1 MAPNENLENMD
12 VSIQKMNQM
21 IHAIQVGCDNCNT
34 PHLMR
39 DCALDGYGNKKVQV
53 RYSSGEKYD
62 MGQR

>member
-1 MAPNENLENMD
+1 MD